1 MNAKKAIE
9 RFTRCQ
15 TFGDIECNRSA
26 NKCGMSFKIIKL
38 A

>member
-15 TFGDIECNRSA
+15 ILSDIECNRSA
-26 NKCGMSFKIIKL
+26 NKYGMSFKIIKL